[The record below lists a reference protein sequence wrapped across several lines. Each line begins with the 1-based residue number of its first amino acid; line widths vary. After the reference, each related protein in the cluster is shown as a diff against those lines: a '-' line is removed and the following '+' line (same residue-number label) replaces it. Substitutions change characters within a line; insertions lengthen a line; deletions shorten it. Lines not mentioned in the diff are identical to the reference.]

1 MKINVEHELMKNYVY
16 AEPHQISNKMQAC
29 QAADGHAL
37 LFTISD
43 DGYFQVW
50 QEKHGNSVGWWAL
63 NLTSGG
69 MGNCID
75 FNVSQNFQTG
85 YIDIV
90 IIMSLNA
97 QISLYVS
104 LQNPI
109 NPMIDV
115 AWSTL
120 SSYWENLNFGIPNTD
135 MRNAYITYEN
145 SFSNGKYN
153 LANRYLVIDTAK
165 ATDLGFEVI
174 KRYYIQLLGL
184 GVSNNPHQPPPGP
197 EVWQVQNDGFFKT
210 TSKSALGRRSLTENY
225 GIYTLQPFGNNF
237 NSLYFTQVY
246 DRNNTSIPQTP
257 QQILTL
263 GSPTSFALASKPD
276 GSTFLFIAC
285 DNDSDGRGGKSIS
298 VFAPGMQSLD
308 NTQHILITHDMI
320 FEVTQLFADSTDT
333 ETILWGLNGLTQI
346 FRVKCPKGQELNPAA
361 WSVPVPIIQGATN
374 ITAYLNR
381 VTGHSTIFA
390 QTIDRGLIKLK
401 QDPATKIWQQRN
413 ILKPTLAVKQ
423 VHEID
428 AFTTHI
434 QCMDDNNLPLHS
446 FNPISLKIKTDSQAS
461 FYVNNQYTVISPG
474 DEPAFQVDETGVLTI
489 VQETHSL
496 SAVQFTISD
505 PMSGTSVKVNPM
517 GKIMDKISGISSWND
532 LNIPVFD
539 EQGIASNLISGN
551 PSETDKA
558 EFLQV
563 FPNLKGAWTKIKS
576 GNNAVRT
583 NAPATWGL
591 SFNATGW
598 DYHEGAATVNL
609 MNSKLRANTAAVID
623 STNAIDVIA
632 EDLFKWMKTAY
643 DNVAHYVFE
652 EITEGFRFLLTVG
665 EKVYK
670 IIIKEVN
677 SLIQAVELLFNK
689 VKIKFV
695 QLKSWLGFV
704 LDWGDIK
711 RTHNVFKNIYDIYAK
726 HAIDGVTAL
735 EAKINTEFNNAIA
748 YINSWKTLSAL
759 PSLPDNTFN
768 LSANSISNQ
777 MAGNMKVLHTPQSN
791 LLVHHYKHNFLNMSG
806 VNSDLV
812 VPANILDDILRSF
825 ENQIDNFIMIKDQIQ
840 TRIIDNFHSLTL
852 KDIIQQLYEILKTS
866 VLSTITN
873 VLGTIQ
879 RIIIDVINGVVKPY
893 LTQAVQKLE
902 DPIDIPV
909 ISWLYKQIVGE
920 ELSYRGMVCF
930 ICAFPATIGYKTI
943 AKKNPFPANDPT
955 TNALLNATDYQGL
968 LTIYSGRAVN
978 RVTRDDN
985 DSPSVADFFS
995 ALFGIC
1001 ALGTAPLIT
1010 WNNVRGYWVELKGGI
1025 PIGDGIAKSVAKFNA
1040 FANIAYVSPNVPS
1053 VVPFNAVNIMNDVFT
1068 SISVIKG
1075 FLPVIFNKKLTTPT
1089 ATKVLDWME
1098 FGLNLAW
1105 NVPVIVNICTNKD
1118 NPNYR
1123 GLTSESIGDFA
1134 FNLGGMLTPFVP
1146 IAVKKGSM
1154 AGGTVLATQGIMVNG
1169 YGLFATI
1176 SGLVKAK
1183 VF

>member
-145 SFSNGKYN
+145 NGST
-153 LANRYLVIDTAK
+153 LVNRYLVIDTAK
-165 ATDLGFEVI
+165 NSQYI

-184 GVSNNPHQPPPGP
+184 GVSNNPRAKPPGP

-461 FYVNNQYTVISPG
+461 FYVNNQYTVINPG
-474 DEPAFQVDETGVLTI
+474 DEPAFQIDETGVLTI

-496 SAVQFTISD
+496 SAVQFTITE
-505 PMSGTSVKVNPM
+505 PTSGTSVKVNPM

-551 PSETDKA
+551 PSEPDKT

-591 SFNATGW
+591 SFNANGW

-623 STNAIDVIA
+623 STNAIEAIA

-643 DNVAHYVFE
+643 DDVTHYVFE

-689 VKIKFV
+689 VKIKFE

-704 LDWGDIK
+704 FNWGDIK
-711 RTHNVFKNIYDIYAK
+711 RTHNVLKNVYDIYAR
-726 HAIDGVTAL
+726 HAIDSVTTL
-735 EAKINTEFNNAIA
+735 EAKINTEFTNAIN
-748 YINSWKTLSAL
+748 YFNTWKSLD
-759 PSLPDNTFN
+759 SLPNLPDTLN
-768 LSANSISNQ
+768 LSANSISSQ
-777 MAGNMKVLHTPQSN
+777 MAGNLKGVHSPQSN
-791 LLVHHYKHNFLNMSG
+791 MVLHHYKHNFLNMAGIS
-806 VNSDLV
+806 SQLV
-812 VPANILDDILRSF
+812 MPANLLDDILNSF
-825 ENQIDNFIMIKDQIQ
+825 ENQIDNFILIKDQIQ
-840 TRIIDNFHSLTL
+840 TKIIDNFHSLTL
-852 KDIIQQLYEILKTS
+852 KEVIQRLFEILKTS
-866 VLSTITN
+866 LANTITN
-873 VLGTIQ
+873 ALDTLRRVIM
-879 RIIIDVINGVVKPY
+879 DVINAFKGY
-893 LTQAVQKLE
+893 LTQVVQTLE
-902 DPIDIPV
+902 DPIDIPI
-909 ISWLYKQIVGE
+909 ISWMYDEIVGE
-920 ELSYRGMVCF
+920 RLSYRGLLCLTW
-930 ICAFPATIGYKTI
+930 AFPATIIYKAISNKT
-943 AKKNPFPANDPT
+943 PFPDNDAITNSLLNVRNYQDLVAIYGTRT
-955 TNALLNATDYQGL
+955 TN
-968 LTIYSGRAVN
+968 
-978 RVTRDDN
+978 RVVRDDA
-985 DSPSVADFFS
+985 DSPTVADFLS
-995 ALFGIC
+995 AIFGIC
-1001 ALGTAPLIT
+1001 AMGSSILIT
-1010 WNNVRGYWVELKGGI
+1010 WNNVRGYWVELKGSV
-1025 PIGDGIAKSVAKFNA
+1025 PIGDEIAKKVAKFNA
-1040 FANIAYVSPNVPS
+1040 FANIAYVSPNFPS
-1053 VVPFNAVNIMNDVFT
+1053 VVPLTPVNIMNDVFT
-1068 SISVIKG
+1068 ATSIIKG
-1075 FLPVIFNKKLTTPT
+1075 FLPVAFNKSLTTPKAT
-1089 ATKVLDWME
+1089 AVLNWIE

-1105 NVPVIVNICTNKD
+1105 NIPVVVNICTNKD
-1118 NPNYR
+1118 NANYK
-1123 GLTSESIGDFA
+1123 GLGAESIGDFA
-1134 FNLGGMLTPFVP
+1134 FNIGGMLTPFVP
-1146 IAVKKGSM
+1146 IALKKSPQA
-1154 AGGTVLATQGIMVNG
+1154 AGAVLVLQGIMTNG
-1169 YGLFATI
+1169 YGLMATI
-1176 SGLVKAK
+1176 SGLQKAR

>member
-69 MGNCID
+69 MGNCVD

-120 SSYWENLNFGIPNTD
+120 STYWENLNFGIPNTD

-145 SFSNGKYN
+145 NGST
-153 LANRYLVIDTAK
+153 LVNRYLVIDTAK
-165 ATDLGFEVI
+165 NSQYI
-174 KRYYIQLLGL
+174 KRYFIQLLGL

-225 GIYTLQPFGNNF
+225 GIYTLQPVGNNF

-246 DRNNTSIPQTP
+246 DRNNTSIPQIP
-257 QQILTL
+257 QQMLTL

-276 GSTFLFIAC
+276 GSTYLFIAC
-285 DNDSDGRGGKSIS
+285 DNDSDGHGGNSIS
-298 VFAPGMQSLD
+298 VFAPGLTSID
-308 NTQHILITHDMI
+308 N
-320 FEVTQLFADSTDT
+320 TQLFADSTDT

-413 ILKPTLAVKQ
+413 ILKPIVAVKQ

-428 AFTTHI
+428 TFTTHI
-434 QCMDDNNLPLHS
+434 QCTDDNGLPINLKWVD
-446 FNPISLKIKTDSQAS
+446 NPGSPVESHNQIFLKIKTDSQAS
-461 FYVNNQYTVISPG
+461 FYVNNQYTIISPG
-474 DEPAFQVDETGVLTI
+474 DEPAFPVDETGVLTI

-496 SAVQFTISD
+496 SAVQFTITE

-517 GKIMDKISGISSWND
+517 GKIMDKISGINTWDD
-532 LNIPVFD
+532 LAGIQVFD
-539 EQGIASNLISGN
+539 ERGNGSNLVSGT
-551 PSETDKA
+551 PSDPDKE
-558 EFLQV
+558 EFKQA
-563 FPNLKGAWTKIKS
+563 FKNLKGAWTKIKS
-576 GNNAVRT
+576 GNNAVRS

-609 MNSKLRANTAAVID
+609 MNTKLKANIAAVID
-623 STNAIDVIA
+623 STNAIEVIA

-643 DNVAHYVFE
+643 DDVAHYVFE
-652 EITEGFRFLLTVG
+652 EITEGFRFLLTIG

-689 VKIKFV
+689 VKIAFV
-695 QLKSWLGFV
+695 KLKSWLGFV
-704 LDWGDIK
+704 FDWGDIK
-711 RTHNVFKNIYDIYAK
+711 RTHNVLKNLYDVYAH
-726 HAIDGVTAL
+726 HAIDSVTTI
-735 EAKINTEFNNAIA
+735 EAKINTEFTNAIN
-748 YINSWKTLSAL
+748 YVNTWKSLDAL
-759 PSLPDNTFN
+759 PSFTGDAFTS
-768 LSANSISNQ
+768 SANTISSQTSSRFTSMNSPQ
-777 MAGNMKVLHTPQSN
+777 ANMVL
-791 LLVHHYKHNFLNMSG
+791 HHYKHNFLNMSG
-806 VNSDLV
+806 VSSRLEL
-812 VPANILDDILRSF
+812 PANLLDDILNSF
-825 ENQIDNFIMIKDQIQ
+825 ENQIDNFIQIKDQIQ
-840 TRIIDNFHSLTL
+840 TQIIDNFNTLSL
-852 KDIIQQLYEILKTS
+852 KDILQQLFTILKNS
-866 VLSTITN
+866 VANSITN
-873 VLGTIQ
+873 ILDTIR
-879 RIIIDVINGVVKPY
+879 RIIIDVINAFKSY
-893 LTQAVQKLE
+893 LTQVIQTLE
-902 DPIDIPV
+902 DAIDIPV
-909 ISWLYKQIVGE
+909 ISWLYDKIIGE
-920 ELSYRGMVCF
+920 PLSYRGVLCLAW
-930 ICAFPATIGYKTI
+930 AFPTTIIYKGISQKT
-943 AKKNPFPANDPT
+943 PFPANDSLTNSLLNVRNYTDLLALYNTRT
-955 TNALLNATDYQGL
+955 TN
-968 LTIYSGRAVN
+968 
-978 RVTRDDN
+978 RVARDGT
-985 DSPSVADFFS
+985 DSPTVADFLT
-995 ALFGIC
+995 AIFGIC
-1001 ALGTAPLIT
+1001 AMGSSILIT
-1010 WNNVRGYWVELKGGI
+1010 CNNVRGYWVELKGGV
-1025 PIGDGIAKSVAKFNA
+1025 PIGDEIAKKVAKFNA
-1040 FANIAYVSPNVPS
+1040 FANIAFVSPNFPS
-1053 VVPFNAVNIMNDVFT
+1053 VVPLNAVNIMNDVFT
-1068 SISVIKG
+1068 IVSIIKG
-1075 FLPVIFNKKLTTPT
+1075 FLPVAFNKKLTTPK
-1089 ATKVLDWME
+1089 ATQVLNWFE
-1098 FGLNLAW
+1098 FGLNFAW
-1105 NVPVIVNICTNKD
+1105 FAPVIVNVCTNKD
-1118 NPNYR
+1118 NPSYK
-1123 GLTSESIGDFA
+1123 GLGPETIGDFG
-1134 FNLGGMLTPFVP
+1134 FNFGGMLTPFVP
-1146 IAVKKGSM
+1146 IALKKSPQ
-1154 AGGTVLATQGIMVNG
+1154 AGGAVLVLQGIMTNG
-1169 YGLFATI
+1169 YGLMSTI
-1176 SGLVKAK
+1176 SGLEKAR